1 MARPDGVALSIA
13 PVEGMGTRHQGGSI
27 GYIVHDPEWIVVN
40 RAGETGWP

>member
-13 PVEGMGTRHQGGSI
+13 PVEGMDTRHQGGSI